1 MIGIKR
7 MMQNLRRRFA
17 EQREAGGMTDGA
29 CRDFGMNAS
38 DLTAAITMKID
49 VPDRM
54 QRMSAVFGAAP
65 ALARTDRWQLFD
77 MARACDGCKHRR
89 ACARA
94 LDGDGPAGLQDVAFC
109 PNAGEYRAMAAQQ
122 AG

>member
-7 MMQNLRRRFA
+7 MMQNLRRRYA
-17 EQREAGGMTDGA
+17 EQREAGKMDDAA
-29 CRDFGMNAS
+29 CRDFGVS
-38 DLTAAITMKID
+38 TGDLAAAVAMKID

-54 QRMSAVFGAAP
+54 RRMSAIFGAAP

-77 MARACDGCKHRR
+77 MARTCDGCRHRR
-89 ACARA
+89 ACTRA
-94 LDGDGPAGLQDVAFC
+94 LDGDGSAGPQDVAFC
-109 PNAGEYRAMAAQQ
+109 PNAGEYRAMAVHG

>member
-7 MMQNLRRRFA
+7 LMRDLRHRLAMQH
-17 EQREAGGMTDGA
+17 EAGRMTEAA
-29 CRDFGMNAS
+29 CRDFGMSAS
-38 DLTAAITMKID
+38 DLAAAVTMRID

-54 QRMSAVFGAAP
+54 RRMSVVFGAAP
-65 ALARTDRWQLFD
+65 ALARADRWQLFD
-77 MARACDGCKHRR
+77 MARACDGCRHRR

-94 LDGDGPAGLQDVAFC
+94 LDGDGSAGPQDVAFC
-109 PNAGEYRAMAAQQ
+109 PNAGEYRAMAAQG

>member
-1 MIGIKR
+1 MIGIRR
-7 MMQNLRRRFA
+7 MMRNLRRRLA
-17 EQREAGGMTDGA
+17 EERRAGGMSDAA
-29 CRDFGMNAS
+29 CRDFGMTAG
-38 DLTAAITMKID
+38 DLAAAITMKID

-54 QRMSAVFGAAP
+54 QRMSAIFGAAP

-109 PNAGEYRAMAAQQ
+109 PNAGEYRAMAAHG